1 MSSGNI
7 VLVGLMGAGKSTV
20 GRELASLLNCDFL
33 DTDEELEKRT
43 GVSIPVIFD
52 VEGESGFRE
61 RESKVVEDLLSL
73 SNTVI
78 STGGGIVISE
88 KNRENL
94 KKAGKVVYLSATVE
108 LLLQRLKGSKNRP
121 LLENVDLKSKLD
133 KLLLEREVCY
143 QSVSDLSIESG
154 QYSPQEMAKQIRNR
168 LSF

>member
-1 MSSGNI
+1 
-7 VLVGLMGAGKSTV
+7 
-20 GRELASLLNCDFL
+20 
-33 DTDEELEKRT
+33 
-43 GVSIPVIFD
+43 
-52 VEGESGFRE
+52 
-61 RESKVVEDLLSL
+61 LSL

-168 LSF
+168 LSIKI